1 MKRLFYILTCVLLL
15 ASCSDDIS
23 GPSKRVVK
31 EGDEVTLTVNI
42 QTPAETTLETRALGE
57 MTDNI
62 QKSLNL
68 WLLVFDENSIF
79 VQAAQAQPGDN
90 VSHNGHTDTK
100 FTVTLNTTSAKRI
113 IHFIAYDGGA
123 NEGVGAIIQNLQN
136 QFGTEATMLQQL
148 YTENNQAAYWQRW
161 EVNGIYADDEETTGV
176 NEETVFEFVPLV
188 RNFSKITITDNADN
202 FDIQGYTIV
211 NRPSRGAV
219 APYSNGSFIEY
230 VNDRANKTFNELK
243 NYPGSSPSGTTYS
256 TSTTMQT
263 TDPLYLY
270 ETPNA
275 EGDDKGRTSIII
287 QGRRNGAT
295 YFYKVDLVY
304 YDTENEAAGHLFYNI
319 LRNFSYN
326 IKINEVNGAGY
337 STLAAA
343 IAGAASNNLSAS
355 TATSS
360 LSVISDGTQRLEV
373 TETYFCITESGVKQV
388 LKYKFSYKNG
398 NDWVVNN
405 DLVDVTSS
413 NDALFN
419 GGASGWSVPTG
430 TNNDDADGW
439 RTITMDLNTPTA
451 QTQTSIFHIYASIN
465 KINNG
470 STNLSAQLKQTLTSG
485 EMLYRNVQVDLRKP
499 YTMLVDCPSY
509 VPVGEG
515 QAVQANLLIPQNI
528 NEALFPMD
536 ILLEAEDK
544 YIYPNASSSV
554 KLPVHIGQSIVE
566 GSNENS
572 FQYTRTITKE
582 EYRELLNS
590 TNPNDKKTV
599 NGVNYVVVPCYF
611 KTSVTASATTIYAY
625 NEYFNTAKDT
635 YLNVPVAFQDD
646 TELTIAS
653 DYTEYYGK
661 NYPVSIKFNV
671 AASTTFTIKVTEGG
685 VERSYNVTP
694 PVGEYEYTYYTQT
707 INGNDQNIG
716 VTVSAQIAGRDIETK
731 SASLTMNRRYFV
743 IKKESFTTNISSFL
757 DVGQDAD
764 GSLIYI
770 DGTYVGWFG
779 RGLDDSSSGYLTDQ
793 GPRLDYVVDRSYQNY
808 ATLTED
814 MEVIIQT
821 NDENNVE
828 RAYTTIG
835 ELDDARNG
843 TSFFLQF
850 TRETNP

>member
-1 MKRLFYILTCVLLL
+1 MLL

-23 GPSKRVVK
+23 GPNKRAVK
-31 EGDEVTLTVNI
+31 EGDPVTLTVNI
-42 QTPAETTLETRALGE
+42 QTPAEMTLETRALGE
-57 MTDNI
+57 MDDAI

-90 VSHNGHTDTK
+90 VDHNNDHTDTQ

-113 IHFIAYDGGA
+113 IHFIAYDGGT

-176 NEETVFEFVPLV
+176 NEATVFECVPLV
-188 RNFSKITITDNADN
+188 RNFSKITITDYADN

-230 VNDRANKTFNELK
+230 VNDRANKTFDELK
-243 NYPGSSPSGTTYS
+243 SYPGSSPSGTTYS

-263 TDPLYLY
+263 AGPLYLY

-319 LRNFSYN
+319 LRNFNYN
-326 IKINEVNGAGY
+326 LKINEVNGAGY
-337 STLAAA
+337 STLDAA

-360 LSVISDGTQRLEV
+360 LSVISDGTQKLEV
-373 TETYFCITESGVKQV
+373 TETYFCFTESGVKQV

-398 NDWVVNN
+398 NDWTVNN

-419 GGASGWSVPTG
+419 GGSNGWSVLA
-430 TNNDDADGW
+430 NDDADGW
-439 RTITMDLNTPTA
+439 RTITMDLNTPAA
-451 QTQTSIFHIYASIN
+451 QTQTSNFHIYASIN
-465 KINNG
+465 EINN
-470 STNLSAQLKQTLTSG
+470 SDLSAQLKQTLTSG

-509 VPVGEG
+509 VPAGEE

-544 YIYPNASSSV
+544 YIYPNSSSSV
-554 KLPVHIGQSIVE
+554 KLPVHIGPSIVT
-566 GSNENS
+566 GNNQNS
-572 FQYTRTITKE
+572 FQYARTITKE
-582 EYRELLNS
+582 EYRGLLES

-611 KTSVTASATTIYAY
+611 KTSVAASATTIYAY

-646 TELTIAS
+646 TELTVAS

-671 AASTTFTIKVTEGG
+671 AESTTFTIKVTEGS

-694 PVGEYEYTYYTQT
+694 SVGEYTYTYKTQT
-707 INGNDQNIG
+707 INGNDQNIS
-716 VTVSAQIAGRDIETK
+716 VSVSAQIAGRDTETK

-743 IKKESFTTNISSFL
+743 IEKESFTTNISSFL
-757 DVGQDAD
+757 DVGQTAD
-764 GSLIYI
+764 GSRIYI

-779 RGLDDSSSGYLTDQ
+779 RGLDDPTSGFLTDA
-793 GPRLDYVVDRSYQNY
+793 GPMRDYVVDRSYQNN

-814 MEVIIQT
+814 MEVIIQIDDP
-821 NDENNVE
+821 NRVV
-828 RAYTTIG
+828 RASTTIG

-843 TSFFLQF
+843 TTFELQF
-850 TRETNP
+850 AQEQTNP